1 MLYKKRNLFHVSSK
15 EKRELLFSYVELN
28 DAGLVNKHIVNIF
41 KKKYPIF
48 ANAEDPEYMLELMF
62 KKYWFIKYRKKYEEM
77 LENEKIKIARIYF
90 TGIKTNKNLDEIL
103 DCLQKETL
111 YFSLSSN
118 PEVKL
123 KQYTLTKKWFQDFIE
138 KFEAE
143 YKKIEIVKRYIELDS
158 KTKMKTE
165 IAKTMAKEFEEFNNV
180 KDSADKLYKMK
191 KTKWFNNL
199 YNELTKN
206 YEVKE
211 TFEDSNNEDESKEN
225 NLNRMSDQD
234 KKTFKTL
241 YTELKNNNTSTQDI
255 AKELCNVIP
264 AFKLS
269 NNPTQKVYDCL
280 KTKWFKSL

>member
-241 YTELKNNNTSTQDI
+241 YTELKNNNISTQDI